1 MKNMIL
7 PCDCRLRWNENE
19 IELIMC
25 NYHFYEYVDDGFTL
39 PAEEFIKSVSSPKG
53 SAYSYNTLVSL
64 R

>member
-53 SAYSYNTLVSL
+53 SHYSYKTLVSL

>member
-1 MKNMIL
+1 MKKIDL
-7 PCDCRLRWNENE
+7 PCDCRLSWNENE

-39 PAEEFIKSVSSPKG
+39 PAEEFIRNVTSPPCYSSK
-53 SAYSYNTLVSL
+53 TLVSL

>member
-25 NYHFYEYVDDGFTL
+25 NHHFYEYVDDGFTL
-39 PAEEFIKSVSSPKG
+39 PAEEFIKNVSSPKG
-53 SAYSYNTLVSL
+53 SHYSYKTLVSL

>member
-53 SAYSYNTLVSL
+53 FPYSYKTLASL